1 MKSSEPNKWVD
12 KAFFDVLAKAG
23 ERLLELWQQERS
35 LLRIEEKGD
44 GSLVSKADYESNKII
59 LEWLGTRYPEDS
71 IFSEESNPDFN
82 AIRATCRTWIIDPLD
97 GTSSFLNGKDDFSV
111 LIGLCEWLKPVFG
124 SMLFPARN
132 KLLVGGKNLQAT
144 CNGMSIAV
152 SRSTQFRP
160 KGLYIRNW
168 DVDDQSLVAPAVD
181 SGAAL
186 CAVAEGTLD
195 GAIIKM
201 VSHRDWDV
209 AAPSAIIEAAGGR
222 ITTESG
228 EEVPFGHKT
237 PPYQYFVASNGILH
251 EQLLELLRQNS

>member
-12 KAFFDVLAKAG
+12 TAFFDVLAKAG
-23 ERLLELWQQERS
+23 GRLLDLWQQERS

-44 GSLVSKADYESNKII
+44 GSLVSQADYESNKI
-59 LEWLGTRYPEDS
+59 LLDWLRARYPEDG
-71 IFSEESNPDFN
+71 IFSEESTPDFN
-82 AIRATCRTWIIDPLD
+82 VIRTAGRTWIIDPLD
-97 GTSSFLNGKDDFSV
+97 GTGSFLKGNDDFSV

-124 SMLFPARN
+124 VMLFPARN
-132 KLLVGGKNLQAT
+132 KLLMGGEDVRAT
-144 CNGMSIAV
+144 CNDMSISV

-160 KGLYIRNW
+160 KGVYIRNW

-209 AAPSAIIEAAGGR
+209 AAPSAIIQAAGGR
-222 ITTESG
+222 ITTELG

-237 PPYQYFVASNGILH
+237 PPYEYFVASNGILH
-251 EQLLELLRQNS
+251 EQLLNLIRRN

>member
-12 KAFFDVLAKAG
+12 TALFDVLAKAG

-44 GSLVSKADYESNKII
+44 GSLVSQADYESNKII
-59 LEWLGTRYPEDS
+59 SDWLRTRYPEDS
-71 IFSEESNPDFN
+71 IFSEESNPDFD
-82 AIRATCRTWIIDPLD
+82 AIRTTRRTWIIDPLD
-97 GTSSFLNGKDDFSV
+97 GTGSFLKGNDDFSILV
-111 LIGLCEWLKPVFG
+111 ALCELLTPVFG
-124 SMLFPARN
+124 AMLFPARN
-132 KLLVGGKNLQAT
+132 KLLVGGEDVWTT
-144 CNGMSIAV
+144 CNGMPISV